1 MLKMILFNRMKG
13 MMMKKKKAARR
24 IKPFD
29 AGAYEL
35 FNNGLYRHKAIPDKK
50 KAEKLKRK
58 KVDIRE
64 YQPFLLRGIARNKF
78 SIHGGVSMGSAGCI
92 DIPRQTEEFFNEMRK
107 YKRDLILNVHYDT
120 DKLR

>member
-13 MMMKKKKAARR
+13 MMMKKKKTARR

-64 YQPFLLRGIARNKF
+64 YQPFLFLLRGIARDKALLRGTRDF
-78 SIHGGVSMGSAGCI
+78 RGVWTEAG
-92 DIPRQTEEFFNEMRK
+92 FFFHFRA
-107 YKRDLILNVHYDT
+107 
-120 DKLR
+120 

>member
-64 YQPFLLRGIARNKF
+64 YQPFLLRGIRLYCAGHGILPWVWTEAGFF
-78 SIHGGVSMGSAGCI
+78 SFQGVKLLTFTYLYIIIH
-92 DIPRQTEEFFNEMRK
+92 
-107 YKRDLILNVHYDT
+107 IL
-120 DKLR
+120 

>member
-13 MMMKKKKAARR
+13 KMMKKKKAARR

-64 YQPFLLRGIARNKF
+64 YQPFFIAQDKGFSRGVDR
-78 SIHGGVSMGSAGCI
+78 G
-92 DIPRQTEEFFNEMRK
+92 RLFFHFRA
-107 YKRDLILNVHYDT
+107 
-120 DKLR
+120 

>member
-13 MMMKKKKAARR
+13 KMMKKKKAAQR

-64 YQPFLLRGIARNKF
+64 YQPFFIARDKF
-78 SIHGGVSMGSAGCI
+78 SIHGGASKGSAGCI
-92 DIPRQTEEFFNEMRK
+92 DIPRQTEEFFDEMRK

>member
-35 FNNGLYRHKAIPDKK
+35 PAAGALPLTERC
-50 KAEKLKRK
+50 
-58 KVDIRE
+58 
-64 YQPFLLRGIARNKF
+64 
-78 SIHGGVSMGSAGCI
+78 SAGAVML
-92 DIPRQTEEFFNEMRK
+92 P
-107 YKRDLILNVHYDT
+107 T
-120 DKLR
+120 DVSPEDAERIAGIVVRVAGR

>member
-1 MLKMILFNRMKG
+1 
-13 MMMKKKKAARR
+13 MKKKKAARR

-50 KAEKLKRK
+50 KEEKLKRK

-64 YQPFLLRGIARNKF
+64 YQPFLLRGIAQDKALLRVTRDF
-78 SIHGGVSMGSAGCI
+78 TVSVDRG
-92 DIPRQTEEFFNEMRK
+92 RLFFHFRA
-107 YKRDLILNVHYDT
+107 
-120 DKLR
+120 

>member
-64 YQPFLLRGIARNKF
+64 YQPFLLRGIRLYCGCGQRPAFF
-78 SIHGGVSMGSAGCI
+78 SFQGVKLLTFTYLYIIIH
-92 DIPRQTEEFFNEMRK
+92 
-107 YKRDLILNVHYDT
+107 IL
-120 DKLR
+120 

>member
-13 MMMKKKKAARR
+13 KMMKKKKAARR

-64 YQPFLLRGIARNKF
+64 YQPFLLRGIAWDKALLRWKG
-78 SIHGGVSMGSAGCI
+78 ISAGCGQR
-92 DIPRQTEEFFNEMRK
+92 PAFFSFQGVK
-107 YKRDLILNVHYDT
+107 LLTFTYLYIIIHIL
-120 DKLR
+120 